1 VVLKFSSF
9 RRPIFACLLL
19 LLFGF
24 TYVFASPIETPAESS
39 TASDQLEVA
48 ITKDGFHH
56 VYLLYAQKESQCLG
70 CAAKSRLRLAVGDDE
85 DGSWQAARELTP
97 PSFDQASPSI
107 TVDPSDQ
114 RTLYAAW
121 LERSRKDV
129 MLAKSSDFGRSWS
142 LNVVG
147 RADNAANKP
156 VINARGQ
163 NVQIAFGRDH
173 EIWAASSHD
182 GGITFSVANVKAPV
196 ALQDV
201 LSGGATLDSNGNAF
215 VAWEGYSSDPA
226 AHTNLYISKSSDQG
240 KTWTSTLMDVSSS
253 PTNCKA
259 SDCEWGYLG
268 AQITIA
274 SDSAGT
280 LYALWNADRPG
291 NDRPGKDRP
300 SKDNAERVY
309 FASSTTAGETWSQK
323 SDVSGAPVGTKHVL
337 PAIMAGAS
345 GEVRIAWMDARNSPR
360 WSAYERSSTN
370 GGATWSDEELLSMY
384 APNSG
389 YIPEN
394 DFDRMFSP
402 APEDARA
409 NGASQ
414 LSFGGM

>member
-1 VVLKFSSF
+1 MVLKFSSF
-9 RRPIFACLLL
+9 RRLIFACLLL
-19 LLFGF
+19 LALGF
-24 TYVFASPIETPAESS
+24 TTVFAASLETPSDSS
-39 TASDQLEVA
+39 NADQLEVA
-48 ITKDGFHH
+48 IAKDGFHH
-56 VYLLYAQKESQCLG
+56 VYLLYSQKEADCLG
-70 CAAKSRLRLAVGDDE
+70 CTAKSRLRLAIGNDE
-85 DGSWQAARELTP
+85 DGSWQAPRQLTP
-97 PSFDQASPSI
+97 PSFDQANPSI

-114 RTLYAAW
+114 RTLYVAW
-121 LERSRKDV
+121 LERTRKDV

-147 RADNAANKP
+147 RADDAANKP
-156 VINARGQ
+156 VITARGQ

-201 LSGGATLDSNGNAF
+201 LTGGATLDANGNAF
-215 VAWEGYSSDPA
+215 VAWEGYANDPA

-240 KTWTSTLMDVSSS
+240 KTWTSTLMDVSGS

-291 NDRPGKDRP
+291 NN
-300 SKDNAERVY
+300 NAERIY

-337 PAIMAGAS
+337 PAIMAGTS

-360 WSAYERSSTN
+360 WSAYERTSTN

-394 DFDRMFSP
+394 DFDRLFSP
-402 APEDARA
+402 AREDARE
-409 NGASQ
+409 NGSQ
-414 LSFGGM
+414 LNFGGM

>member
-19 LLFGF
+19 LAIGF
-24 TYVFASPIETPAESS
+24 TSASAAPLETPSDSS
-39 TASDQLEVA
+39 ATDQLEVA
-48 ITKDGFHH
+48 IAKDGFHH
-56 VYLLYAQKESQCLG
+56 VYLLYSQKESDCLG
-70 CAAKSRLRLAVGDDE
+70 CAAKSRLLLAIGNEE
-85 DGSWQAARELTP
+85 DGSWQAPRQLTP
-97 PSFDQASPSI
+97 PSFDQANPAM
-107 TVDPSDQ
+107 TVDASDE
-114 RTLYAAW
+114 RTLYVAW
-121 LERSRKDV
+121 LERTRKDV

-142 LNVVG
+142 LNVVA
-147 RADNAANKP
+147 RSDNAANKP
-156 VINARGQ
+156 VITARGQ

-182 GGITFSVANVKAPV
+182 GGITFGLANVKAPV
-196 ALQDV
+196 PLQDV
-201 LSGGATLDSNGNAF
+201 LSGGATFDANGNAF
-215 VAWEGYSSDPA
+215 IAWEGYASDPA
-226 AHTNLYISKSSDQG
+226 AHTNLYISKSADQG
-240 KTWTSTLMDVSSS
+240 KSWTSTLMDVSGS
-253 PTNCKA
+253 PTNCKV

-291 NDRPGKDRP
+291 
-300 SKDNAERVY
+300 KDNTERIY

-323 SDVSGAPVGTKHVL
+323 SDVSGAPAGTKHVL
-337 PAIMAGAS
+337 PAIMAGTS

-360 WSAYERSSTN
+360 WSAYERTSTN

-394 DFDRMFSP
+394 DLDRLFSP
-402 APEDARA
+402 AREDARG
-409 NGASQ
+409 NDGSS
-414 LSFGGM
+414 LSLGGM